1 MRKINA
7 WLFMTLDNVIEAPEN
22 WVLADDA
29 MFKASEA
36 DYAKSDVLLLGRR
49 TYETFAASWPERGS
63 EVPNADW
70 MNNTPK
76 YVASTTLESPGWNN
90 TTVIEGD
97 VAAYV
102 ARLKQEEGKDILVN
116 GSGALVRTLMRDH
129 LLDELRLYVHPV
141 VVGSGIR
148 LFDHDSDRLEF
159 ELVDSHTYN
168 NGVTS
173 LTYRPTGASDTDSAM
188 REAQQPIAV
197 A

>member
-76 YVASTTLESPGWNN
+76 YVASTTLESPEWNN
-90 TTVIEGD
+90 STVIEGD
-97 VAAYV
+97 VAEFL
-102 ARLKQEEGKDILVN
+102 ARLKQEDGKDILVN

-148 LFDHDSDRLEF
+148 LFDDHSDPLEF
-159 ELVDSHTYN
+159 ELVDSHTYD

-173 LTYRPTGASDTDSAM
+173 LTYRPTGASDTDSAL
-188 REAQQPIAV
+188 REARQPIAV